1 MTGTSSGDRANGG
14 STGPRGPVAAA
25 FKPGDIEVRQ
35 ILISGQSLQVAI
47 RHGSG
52 DQPPLLLFNGIG
64 ANWELAK
71 PFLEAL
77 THTTAIIFDVPG
89 VGGSPVP
96 SLPYRPSTLAR
107 LAAGLV
113 AELGYSEI
121 DVAGVSWGGGVAQQF
136 AHQYPKLCRRL
147 VLAATS
153 PGAIMV
159 PAGPSVLWKMATPRR
174 YTDKD
179 YMSKVA
185 PEIYGGDFRKD
196 PSLIDAHASAMRGA
210 RNRGYLYQLLA
221 MTGWTSLPW
230 LWSLPQPTLILMG
243 SDDPLVPPINGRILA
258 RLIPNAQLRMIDD
271 GHLFMVTR
279 PAETARF
286 IEEFLAD
293 GEKRTCAEIQSLAG
307 GRLEQAF
314 SFAVRRPTSMSRG
327 GNATPG
333 PKKRRSKA
341 RVKKG
346 RNRWQARKQR
356 WPSSRLTRRRQSM
369 VISTGSP
376 MFLMRGN
383 GR

>member
-1 MTGTSSGDRANGG
+1 M
-14 STGPRGPVAAA
+14 
-25 FKPGDIEVRQ
+25 KPGEIEVRQ
-35 ILISGQSLQVAI
+35 ILIGGQSLQVAI
-47 RHGSG
+47 RHGAG
-52 DQPPLLLFNGIG
+52 NRPPLLLFNGIG

-77 THTTAIIFDVPG
+77 TDTTAIIFDVPG

-107 LAAGLV
+107 LAVGLV
-113 AELGYSEI
+113 AALGHSEI

-174 YTDKD
+174 YTDKS
-179 YMSKVA
+179 YMNKVA
-185 PEIYGGDFRKD
+185 PEIYGGDFRKN
-196 PSLIDAHASAMRGA
+196 PSLIGAHASATLGA
-210 RNRGYLYQLLA
+210 RNLGYFYQLLA
-221 MTGWTSLPW
+221 MTGWTSLLW

-286 IEEFLAD
+286 IEEFLANQ
-293 GEKRTCAEIQSLAG
+293 ENESPPRTLSAFAG
-307 GRLEQAF
+307 GRPADAF
-314 SFAVRRPTSMSRG
+314 SSGIKRPTSLSRG
-327 GNATPG
+327 
-333 PKKRRSKA
+333 R
-341 RVKKG
+341 
-346 RNRWQARKQR
+346 
-356 WPSSRLTRRRQSM
+356 
-369 VISTGSP
+369 
-376 MFLMRGN
+376 
-383 GR
+383 